1 MADEAQDVQTVEETT
16 TTSSVD
22 EKPSVETAE
31 SNQQAATDTVPVEN
45 RLAEYQRKYA
55 KLENK
60 LAEIEGKLKAP
71 TDQAVAPDPKEE
83 VVKQQLDKLLKDMG
97 YVSKSDLEQKEA
109 DRQVAETM
117 KSLESKYDGKNG
129 LPKFD
134 RSSVLEFAKE
144 NLIGNLEVAYKQMNE
159 AAIMDARI
167 KEALGKTRGVK
178 SEVSD
183 GSGSTNVGTTDDDLR
198 SAAMQGDAEA
208 KRLLI
213 KRAIS

>member
-167 KEALGKTRGVK
+167 KEALGKTKGVK